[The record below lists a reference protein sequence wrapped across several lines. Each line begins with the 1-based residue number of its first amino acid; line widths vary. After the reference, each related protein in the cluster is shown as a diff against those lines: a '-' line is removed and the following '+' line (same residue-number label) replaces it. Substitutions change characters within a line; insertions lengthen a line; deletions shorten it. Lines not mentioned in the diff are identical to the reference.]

1 MTAYVIRE
9 PHREFNWILS
19 GQLAYDKNWIS
30 ELSDAVKEQNEAML
44 QDENYEVANLF
55 YEGRPQNGIYAVRSL
70 GIDPSTGREIF
81 LDKDGNIT
89 DRWKA
94 GDKVYLGPGYQPYH
108 GNFGTMIMWKGFT
121 LNVSFNYYWG
131 GKRYNS
137 TLVDRVEVPISTLRT
152 SNVDRRALTD
162 RWMQPGDVTFFKGFS
177 YDTTQ
182 ASSRF
187 VMDDNVLELSSVS
200 LQYRWDSDWIRR
212 YAGVQSITFA
222 VNMSDL
228 FHWGSI
234 KEERGIND
242 PYARNIQGSV
252 KFLF

>member
-1 MTAYVIRE
+1 MHGKRATRFIWAQER
-9 PHREFNWILS
+9 
-19 GQLAYDKNWIS
+19 
-30 ELSDAVKEQNEAML
+30 
-44 QDENYEVANLF
+44 
-55 YEGRPQNGIYAVRSL
+55 RSY
-70 GIDPSTGREIF
+70 R
-81 LDKDGNIT
+81 
-89 DRWKA
+89 
-94 GDKVYLGPGYQPYH
+94 
-108 GNFGTMIMWKGFT
+108 GNFGTMVMWKGFT

-131 GKRYNS
+131 GKSYNS
-137 TLVDRVEVPISTLRT
+137 TLVDRVEMTINDVRA
-152 SNVDRRALTD
+152 SNVDRRAMTD
-162 RWMQPGDVTFFKGFS
+162 RWMKPGDVTFFKGFS

-200 LQYRWDSDWIRR
+200 LQYRWDSEWIRK

-234 KEERGIND
+234 KQERGIDD